1 MLKMLRKL
9 LLTVFVL
16 ALIIG
21 AAMAYFLSDTE
32 NIKAQLNTQL
42 SAASGYEVDIQGD
55 LKWQI
60 LPRLGIAVANVKVRD
75 DETQIHIGKL
85 QIGLSLTEITKPPE
99 TWTLA
104 RLILSEVRV
113 KDADFR
119 LQSFDLRDFSL
130 GNASPFKAQLVFLEA
145 PEPSKVRPGS
155 QPVNIDGEI
164 IYRLLPSKIDA
175 EKTLSDLTLVTADIE
190 TAVDDTPLSGTC
202 QGTLTEVDGNQPS
215 TDTLNA
221 YSSKLDCTS
230 SAFTLNSLT
239 WPESKSTIRLAK
251 GRLDAELLA
260 EKGSVDIQKLKETV
274 TVISALINQENYAAG
289 WPDVMQY
296 QQLAVNGSLQNG
308 RVNLYGTLDNLA
320 VAMAGTLEQ
329 STGELDLSGDLTIA
343 EAAPE
348 HLISVGNAIVDLP
361 LPFNCRGKA
370 SSPDCGPDLDAAT
383 FLAKELVKRRVQDE
397 VESTIIDEIQDK
409 LPEEFRD
416 AAKQLLQLNLFKD

>member
-9 LLTVFVL
+9 LLMVFVL
-16 ALIIG
+16 ALIVAG
-21 AAMAYFLSDTE
+21 AMAYFLSDTE

-42 SAASGYEVDIQGD
+42 SAASGYEVDIRGD

-60 LPRLGIAVANVKVRD
+60 FPALGIAVANVKVRD

-85 QIGLSLTEITKPPE
+85 QIGLSLTEVTKPPE

-104 RLILSEVRV
+104 RLILSEVRI

-130 GNASPFKAQLVFLEA
+130 GNASPFTAQLVFLEA
-145 PEPSKVRPGS
+145 PEPSQIRPGS
-155 QPVNIDGEI
+155 QPINVAGEM
-164 IYRLLPSKIDA
+164 IYRLQASKIDA
-175 EKTLSDLTLVTADIE
+175 DKTLSDLTLVKADIE
-190 TAVDDTPLSGTC
+190 TKVDDTPLSGTC
-202 QGTLTEVDGNQPS
+202 QGTLTEVDGKQPS

-221 YSSKLDCTS
+221 YNSKLECTS
-230 SAFTLNSLT
+230 AAFTLNSLT
-239 WPESKSTIRLAK
+239 WPESKSIIRLAK

-260 EKGSVDIQKLKETV
+260 EKGSIDIQKLKETV
-274 TVISALINQENYAAG
+274 AVISALIGQENYAAG

-343 EAAPE
+343 EAGPE

-370 SSPDCGPDLDAAT
+370 SSPDCAPDLDAAT
-383 FLAKELVKRRVQDE
+383 SLAKELVKRRVQDE
-397 VESTIIDEIQDK
+397 VESTVIDEIKKK
-409 LPEEFRD
+409 LPEEFRE
-416 AAKQLLQLNLFKD
+416 AAKQLLQLNLFEH